1 MSRKTWYLFT
11 ILLLGFGLLLA
22 ACGGSQQETPE
33 EPAAEEPVATEATSE
48 EPAAEEPA
56 AEEPAAEEPAAEA
69 PAGDK
74 VTIRLTTWAGVDEAA
89 ELQEILDEINANET
103 AFQIVHE
110 PSPADYY
117 TKVQTALAGGTAPD
131 LIWLSQEYIAGFAQ
145 QGAIMDVTDCV
156 ASHSDVPAAN
166 LDDYFPGILKT
177 ALFQDRLYG
186 LPWIAQPTVLYYNTA
201 LFDAAGMDYP
211 TMDWTWEDFEQ
222 ASAELTQDTDG
233 DGANDQWG
241 FTMNGWPPPQMFV
254 WEAGGDVMSDDLS
267 SSPIDSPE
275 AIQGFQFYADMIYDD
290 VHTPPEAVIQEQG
303 FGEMFKAG
311 KIAMFM
317 GGAADDLDRVE
328 GLDVGVVAVPSGPAG
343 RQTFAWTAS
352 TVVAAQ
358 TENPELACE
367 ALVKL
372 TEGIHHWKIVAPRQ
386 SLATAE
392 GIIEAEPRKEKNAEA
407 IAAAVPDMSAY
418 TIIPRQQEWDSIF
431 WGSFM
436 DPLFHDQGSAEE
448 LAPEIRPQLE
458 ALLP

>member
-1 MSRKTWYLFT
+1 MSKRTWYLFL
-11 ILLLGFGLLLA
+11 ILLLTFGLMLA
-22 ACGGSQQETPE
+22 ACGGQQAATEPTAE
-33 EPAAEEPVATEATSE
+33 APAAE

-56 AEEPAAEEPAAEA
+56 AEEPAAEEPAGE
-69 PAGDK
+69 K
-74 VTIRLTTWAGVDEAA
+74 VTIRLTTWAGVEEAA
-89 ELQEILDEINANET
+89 ELQAILDEINASEE

-110 PSPADYY
+110 PAPADYY
-117 TKVQTALAGGTAPD
+117 TKVQTALAGGTAAD
-131 LIWLSQEYIAGFAQ
+131 LMWLSQEHIAGFAE
-145 QGAIMDVTDCV
+145 QGALLDVTDCV
-156 ASHSDVPAAN
+156 AANSDIPAAN

-177 ALFQDRLYG
+177 ALFEDRLYG

-211 TMDWTWEDFEQ
+211 TTEWTWEEFQE
-222 ASAELTQDTDG
+222 SAAALTADTDS
-233 DGANDQWG
+233 DGTNDQWG

-254 WEAGGDVMSDDLS
+254 WQAGGDVMAADLS
-267 SSPIDSPE
+267 GSPIDSPE
-275 AIQGFQFYADMIYDD
+275 AIAGFQFYADMIYDD
-290 VHTPPEAVIQEQG
+290 VHTPPEATIQEQG

-311 KIAMFM
+311 QIAMFM

-328 GLDVGVVAVPSGPAG
+328 GLDVGVVAVPAGPAG

-367 ALVKL
+367 ALAKL

-392 GIIEAEPRKEKNAEA
+392 GITEAEPRKEQSAAA
-407 IAAAVPDMSAY
+407 IAAAVPDMSAF
-418 TIIPRQQEWDSIF
+418 TIIPRQQEWDSVF
-431 WGSFM
+431 WTDFM
-436 DPLFHDQGSAEE
+436 DPLLHGQGTAAE

-458 ALLP
+458 ELLP